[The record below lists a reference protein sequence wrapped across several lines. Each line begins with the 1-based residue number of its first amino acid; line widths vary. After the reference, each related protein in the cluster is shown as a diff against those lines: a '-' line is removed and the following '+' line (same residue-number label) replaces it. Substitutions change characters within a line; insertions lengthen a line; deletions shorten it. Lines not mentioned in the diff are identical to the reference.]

1 MQTHEFL
8 NRVMQRSDLEQ
19 EQDAKRAT
27 LAVLETLAHR
37 LAGGEPKDL
46 ASQLPE
52 ELAGALQIEEGND
65 PFGLDVF
72 YEQVAEREGVA
83 RNQAEA
89 HARAVISV
97 LMEAVSQ
104 GEIGD
109 VRAQLPGEYAP
120 LFSPAT

>member
-1 MQTHEFL
+1 MQTREFL
-8 NRVMQRSDLEQ
+8 NRVVQRTDLDGQ
-19 EQDAKRAT
+19 LDAQRAT

-46 ASQLPE
+46 ASQLPA
-52 ELAGALQIEEGND
+52 ELACALKIERETD

-72 YEQVAEREGVA
+72 YEQVAEREGVSLE
-83 RNQAEA
+83 QAEA
-89 HARAVISV
+89 HARAVVSV

-109 VRAQLPGEYAP
+109 VRAQLPGDYAP
-120 LFSPAT
+120 LFGQST